1 MNNLTNEELLRYS
14 RQIMLQG
21 IGTAGQEKIAA
32 AKVLVVGAGG
42 LGCPVLQYLCGAGV
56 GTIGIVDF
64 DRVEIHN
71 LPRQI
76 LYNAED
82 IGKQKAPTAAEKL
95 KKMNPAVELI
105 AFDEV
110 LNKSNIERIFA
121 PFDIIIDGSDNFPT
135 RYLINDWCVKL
146 NKPLVYGSIFN
157 FEGQFTV
164 FNYKG
169 SKNLRDLFPEPPNP
183 EDAPGCNENGVL
195 GTLPGI
201 IGNLMA
207 HETLKMI
214 LGMETIYNQLLIV
227 DTRSWNFLKVGY

>member
-1 MNNLTNEELLRYS
+1 MTNEELIRYS
-14 RQIMLQG
+14 RQIMLNG
-21 IGTAGQEKIAA
+21 IGNEGQKKISAA
-32 AKVLVVGAGG
+32 SVLVVGAGG
-42 LGCPVLQYLCGAGV
+42 LGCPVLQYLSGAGV

-64 DRVEIHN
+64 DRVEVHN

-76 LYNAED
+76 LYASED

-95 KKMNPAVELI
+95 KKLNSSVKLV

-110 LNKSNIERIFA
+110 LNKSNIERIFSQ
-121 PFDIIIDGSDNFPT
+121 FEIVIDASDNFPT

-164 FNYKG
+164 FNYQG

-195 GTLPGI
+195 GSLPGI
-201 IGNLMA
+201 IGNMMA
-207 HETLKMI
+207 HETLKLI
-214 LGMETIYNQLLIV
+214 LGMDTMYNQLLIV
-227 DTRSWNFLKVGY
+227 DTKSWNFLKIGY

>member
-1 MNNLTNEELLRYS
+1 MTNEELIRYS
-14 RQIMLQG
+14 RQIMLKG
-21 IGTAGQEKIAA
+21 IGNEGQKKIGAA
-32 AKVLVVGAGG
+32 SVMVVGAGG
-42 LGCPVLQYLCGAGV
+42 LGCPVLQYLSGAGV

-64 DRVEIHN
+64 DRVEVHN

-76 LYNAED
+76 LYASED

-95 KKMNPAVELI
+95 KKLNSSVKLI

-110 LNKSNIERIFA
+110 LNKSNIERIFSQ
-121 PFDIIIDGSDNFPT
+121 FEIVIDASDNFPT

-164 FNYKG
+164 FNYQG

-195 GTLPGI
+195 GSLPGI
-201 IGNLMA
+201 IGNMMA
-207 HETLKMI
+207 HETLKLI
-214 LGMETIYNQLLIV
+214 LGFEVIHNQLLII
-227 DTRSWNFLKVGY
+227 DTKSWNFLKVGF